1 MAISYTAAPKAKM
14 SARKSIWS
22 ALPST
27 CSGAPLLQ
35 VAKVAGRHGA
45 KWLIPCPRDQEILT
59 SNRCESGCPMGND
72 VVVING
78 SFIGIYS

>member
-35 VAKVAGRHGA
+35 VAKVAGRHGGKVA
-45 KWLIPCPRDQEILT
+45 DSLP
-59 SNRCESGCPMGND
+59 SGSGNLD
-72 VVVING
+72 VQPLRKRLPYG
-78 SFIGIYS
+78 Q